1 MLPGDS
7 PPLRGGGKGEG
18 GVLCIK
24 MLGKI
29 IEKSPLEIY
38 IMGLSPGGVKEL
50 RYDHMADEKS
60 ITKESRDRASERE
73 REGGG
78 VDSPYFLLMLLIGF
92 QFKLR

>member
-1 MLPGDS
+1 
-7 PPLRGGGKGEG
+7 
-18 GVLCIK
+18 
-24 MLGKI
+24 
-29 IEKSPLEIY
+29 
-38 IMGLSPGGVKEL
+38 MGLSPGGVKEL

-60 ITKESRDRASERE
+60 ITKESRDRASERG